1 LTLQRACG
9 SGAAAGESAVACAA
23 AAEENGTG
31 LELWFESGP
40 GLWLVFWVAGLWLG
54 LSPGATIGAPIF
66 AFGCAG
72 AEGAIGFAMS
82 VGTAASGGLVDAL
95 AFALGVTGGGTALSP
110 ALVSTMGDIGADS
123 QSSPKST
130 LPSAIASTAP

>member
-1 LTLQRACG
+1 VFWPG
-9 SGAAAGESAVACAA
+9 
-23 AAEENGTG
+23 
-31 LELWFESGP
+31 ELWP
-40 GLWLVFWVAGLWLG
+40 G

-66 AFGCAG
+66 AFGCADV
-72 AEGAIGFAMS
+72 AGAIGFATS
-82 VGTAASGGLVDAL
+82 VGTAAAGGLVDAFTF
-95 AFALGVTGGGTALSP
+95 AFGVTGAGTALSP